1 MYFKSVRIQN
11 YKAIRDMEI
20 DFNPGINLLIGD
32 NGVGKTSILEALT
45 VALGGF
51 LSGIAGVSSK
61 GILQSDVRIISSLI
75 ADASSGV
82 QYVTPVSI
90 GCVMDVEGAPY
101 DWARTRENETGSSRT
116 KTTKKDIANYAGRI
130 ANDLNHELPLLSY
143 LGITRVSQFRREDF
157 GTSAKKKLDDRRC
170 GYIGCLDSALDIKA
184 IKAWCLKM
192 EMVAFNKN
200 KPVGEY
206 ETFKKLIASVMKK
219 MVELDYFP
227 TISYSRVFEDIVYSE
242 EGSTLPISYLSAGYQ
257 SLLWMTM
264 DIAYRMALLNPGDIN
279 FEKSAGIVLIDELDM
294 HLHPKWQWNVLEAL
308 ETTFPNIQFII
319 ATHSSIIISSCK
331 NGKLILIDGQQN
343 ISCLENAYAYS
354 IEDVVELR
362 QGSLSIPKEIK
373 KMVDQFDEAMNA
385 EHYDEAREIL
395 TKMKLNYG
403 EDNSAVKN
411 AMLELELEEYTD
423 SDEE

>member
-1 MYFKSVRIQN
+1 MNFQSVRIQN
-11 YKAIRDMEI
+11 YKAIRDMQIE
-20 DFNPGINLLIGD
+20 FNPGINLLIGD

-61 GILQSDVRIISSLI
+61 GILQSDVRIVSSMI

-82 QYVTPVSI
+82 QYITPVSI
-90 GCVMDVEGAPY
+90 GCVVNIDGKPY
-101 DWARTRENETGSSRT
+101 DWVRTRENETGSSRT
-116 KTTKKDIANYAGRI
+116 KTAKRDIVNYAGKI
-130 ANDLNHELPLLSY
+130 ANNLNYELPLLSY
-143 LGITRVSQFRREDF
+143 MGTTRVSQPRREDF
-157 GTSAKKKLDDRRC
+157 GASVKKKLDDRRC
-170 GYIGCLDSALDIKA
+170 GYIGCLDSSLDIKA

-200 KPVGEY
+200 KPVEEY
-206 ETFKKLIASVMKK
+206 EAFKKLVASVMKG
-219 MVELDYFP
+219 MVELDHFP

-242 EGSTLPISYLSAGYQ
+242 DSGTLPISYLSAGYQ

-264 DIAYRMALLNPGDIN
+264 DIAYRMALLNPGHIN

-294 HLHPKWQWNVLEAL
+294 HLHPKWQWNVLGAL

-319 ATHSSIIISSCK
+319 ATHSPIIISSCK

-343 ISCLENAYAYS
+343 INCLENAYAYS

-373 KMVDQFDEAMNA
+373 KMVDEFDEAMNT
-385 EHYDEAREIL
+385 EQYDEAREIL
-395 TKMKLNYG
+395 KKMKLNYG
-403 EDNSAVKN
+403 EDNSEVKN
-411 AMLELELEEYTD
+411 AMLELELEQYVAL
-423 SDEE
+423 DED

>member
-1 MYFKSVRIQN
+1 MYFQSVRIQN
-11 YKAIRDMEI
+11 YKAIKDMKIE
-20 DFNPGINLLIGD
+20 FNSGINLLIGD

-61 GILQSDVRIISSLI
+61 GILQSDVRIASSMI

-82 QYVTPVSI
+82 QYITPVSI
-90 GCVMDVEGAPY
+90 ECVVNIDGKLY

-116 KTTKKDIANYAGRI
+116 KITKRDITNFAGKM
-130 ANDLNHELPLLSY
+130 ANDLNAELPLLSY
-143 LGITRVSQFRREDF
+143 MGTTRVSQPRREDF
-157 GTSAKKKLDDRRC
+157 GSRVKKKLDDRRC
-170 GYIGCLDSALDIKA
+170 GYIGCLDSSLDIKA

-192 EMVAFNKN
+192 EMVAFSKN
-200 KPVGEY
+200 KPVEEY
-206 ETFKKLIASVMKK
+206 EAFKKLVASVMKG
-219 MVELDYFP
+219 MLELDYFP

-242 EGSTLPISYLSAGYQ
+242 DGSTLPISYLSAGYQ

-264 DIAYRMALLNPGDIN
+264 DIAYRMALLNPGHSS
-279 FEKSAGIVLIDELDM
+279 FEKSAGVVLIDELDM
-294 HLHPKWQWNVLEAL
+294 HLHPKWQWNVLGAL
-308 ETTFPNIQFII
+308 ETTFPRIQFII
-319 ATHSSIIISSCK
+319 ATHSSIVISSCK
-331 NGKLILIDGQQN
+331 KGKLILIDNRQN

-373 KMVDQFDEAMNA
+373 KMVNQFDEAMNA
-385 EHYDEAREIL
+385 ERYDEAREIVRE
-395 TKMKLNYG
+395 MELNYG
-403 EDNSAVKN
+403 EDNSEVKN
-411 AMLELELEEYTD
+411 AMLELELGEYAA